1 MKKTFKGV
9 LIGLFLLS
17 INLFGITIDTRN
29 PDINYIKNQYNIIW
43 TEGTGIQEPYKD
55 YWRDYLDENSNWA
68 DPYFILNGLNITSV
82 SVSDD
87 GTEIGNHG
95 NLMNILT
102 DAEYDLQNII
112 TMNVVSNQI
121 PGDRYNRTIQFKLI
135 DKNSGYIWFI
145 FSIRNIKLLP
155 YANISWDL
163 DSAELIDLNNKVVK
177 GPDAVLIFANAIQ
190 YLYQI
195 KNGNIK

>member
-1 MKKTFKGV
+1 MKKILKIA
-9 LIGLFLLS
+9 LITLFILS
-17 INLFGITIDTRN
+17 MNVFGITIDTRN
-29 PDINYIKNQYNIIW
+29 IDISYKKSKDNIIW
-43 TEGTGIQEPYKD
+43 TEGTGIQDSYKD
-55 YWRDYLDENSNWA
+55 YWRDYLDENDNWA
-68 DPYFILNGLNITSV
+68 DPYFLLNGLKITSLA
-82 SVSDD
+82 VSDD
-87 GTEIGNHG
+87 GIEIGNHG
-95 NLMNILT
+95 ELMNILI

-112 TMNVVSNQI
+112 IIKADSAQK
-121 PGDRYNRTIQFKLI
+121 PGDRYNRTIQFKLVDVNTNEI
-135 DKNSGYIWFI
+135 GFI

-163 DSAELIDLNNKVVK
+163 NSAELVDPNNKVVE